1 MNRRTLRM
9 PRPVPVVAAPLLL
22 FALLAPVELAAQ
34 RGARGGGGARAG
46 VSSGAS
52 VRQARVQSSAGANVN
67 RAAVPQTSA
76 GAYRG
81 TGASRAGNVDRTGS
95 LDSARNSNIH
105 DRDWDRADVESIH
118 VGDENVYIRGE
129 DHRVWVGES
138 GVHTYET
145 HEGLRVA
152 AGVATGI
159 AIGAMIASPPLYASG
174 IVVDGVGYYY
184 DDGTYYQEVYS
195 EGEVAYQVIEPPIG
209 AVVEEL
215 PAGCSDYDLDGVTYK
230 NCGGTYYEPDGL
242 SWKVVHL

>member
-1 MNRRTLRM
+1 
-9 PRPVPVVAAPLLL
+9 LL
-22 FALLAPVELAAQ
+22 ALLAPVELAAQ
-34 RGARGGGGARAG
+34 RGARGGGGARAS
-46 VSSGAS
+46 VSSGSS
-52 VRQARVQSSAGANVN
+52 VRQARVQANSGASVN
-67 RAAVPQTSA
+67 RAAVSHSTA

-81 TGASRAGNVDRTGS
+81 TGSAANVDRTRTV
-95 LDSARNSNIH
+95 DAARNANVH
-105 DRDWDRADVESIH
+105 DRDWDRGDVESIH

-129 DHRVWVGES
+129 EHRVWVGES

-159 AIGAMIASPPLYASG
+159 AIGAMIASPPLSASG

-184 DDGTYYQEVYS
+184 DDGLYYQEVYA

-215 PAGCSDYDLDGVTYK
+215 PAGCTDYVLEGVNYK
-230 NCGGTYYEPDGL
+230 NCGGIYYEPDGL